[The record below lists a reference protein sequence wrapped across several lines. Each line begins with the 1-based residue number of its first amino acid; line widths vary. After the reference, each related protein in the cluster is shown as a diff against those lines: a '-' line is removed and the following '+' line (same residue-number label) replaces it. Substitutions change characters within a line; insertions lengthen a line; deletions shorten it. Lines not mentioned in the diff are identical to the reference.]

1 MPGRRPVVRDRLK
14 DTELGRCRGTPASR
28 RAIRDQHCPAVPAG
42 SGHRWTGGLRRAP
55 RCPGLP
61 INSRRSPVTALFASE
76 GNPGFEARA
85 TLALCGGPFEDQP
98 GDVLLQ
104 GGVIS
109 LETYSS
115 KVVSGMRRD
124 PSMRKRA
131 ANLRTVRPAPSG
143 HEAEP
148 GWIPV
153 PADDYRVTAV
163 NTGLGWML

>member
-1 MPGRRPVVRDRLK
+1 LHLKEIRALKPERRWHY
-14 DTELGRCRGTPASR
+14 A
-28 RAIRDQHCPAVPAG
+28 AVL
-42 SGHRWTGGLRRAP
+42 S
-55 RCPGLP
+55 
-61 INSRRSPVTALFASE
+61 
-76 GNPGFEARA
+76 
-85 TLALCGGPFEDQP
+85 
-98 GDVLLQ
+98 
-104 GGVIS
+104 VIS